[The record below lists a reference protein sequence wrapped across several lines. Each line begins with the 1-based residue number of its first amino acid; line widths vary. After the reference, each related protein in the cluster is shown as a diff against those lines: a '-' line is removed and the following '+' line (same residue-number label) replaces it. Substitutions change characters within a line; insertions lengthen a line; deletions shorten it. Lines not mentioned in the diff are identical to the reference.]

1 MPFTLGYGTNG
12 FTDHPLDVALDV
24 LAHEGYGAV
33 ALTLGFPHLDP
44 FADGWED
51 EAAALR
57 TRLAAARDGAGIR
70 VVVETGTRF
79 LLDPF
84 RKHRPT
90 LVDTD
95 ADARLRFLRRAVEV
109 AAVLDAECVSFFSGV
124 LPDDVAPAEGWSLLR
139 ERLPA
144 LVEHARDHGVRL
156 SLEPEPGMLVETVGD
171 ALRLRDELGETA
183 ATSRTSASRSTSG
196 TASSSSP
203 TASWARCARPPC
215 TSRTCSSTT
224 CRARTTST
232 ARSARARSTSRS
244 CSARSP
250 TSGTP
255 ASRRSSCRATRTTPR
270 PRAPQ
275 HDSAAPRVGRPP
287 PPPPGGAM
295 TETTRPDARTADGPP
310 RASAGSP
317 RRAPPSCRTPRS

>member
-171 ALRLRDELGETA
+171 ALRLRDELGRRRRPRGPRRHGRRRA
-183 ATSRTSASRSTSG
+183 LPRRRARRRRG
-196 TASSSSP
+196 
-203 TASWARCARPPC
+203 RCARPPR

-255 ASRRSSCRATRTTPR
+255 ASRRSSCRATRTTP
-270 PRAPQ
+270 PA
-275 HDSAAPRVGRPP
+275 S
-287 PPPPGGAM
+287 
-295 TETTRPDARTADGPP
+295 RTA
-310 RASAGSP
+310 A
-317 RRAPPSCRTPRS
+317 